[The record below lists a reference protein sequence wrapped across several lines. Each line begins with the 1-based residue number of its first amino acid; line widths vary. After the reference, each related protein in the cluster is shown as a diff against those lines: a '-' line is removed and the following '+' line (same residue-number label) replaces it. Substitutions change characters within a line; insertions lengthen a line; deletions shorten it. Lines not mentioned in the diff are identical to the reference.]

1 MDNTQSYKDELS
13 IQQIGLF
20 YIQIL
25 RFRRLFCIVNFYG
38 MQKLYVRYENC
49 IICSMGGTHHNVISS
64 EYTILKIVIAQ
75 IF

>member
-38 MQKLYVRYENC
+38 MQKLYC
-49 IICSMGGTHHNVISS
+49 
-64 EYTILKIVIAQ
+64 
-75 IF
+75 